1 MNDLNVGA
9 YLVKRALLTVVVV
22 IGTITITFFLSHVV
36 PSNPVILLAGQN
48 PTPEQIARL
57 THEYGLDEP
66 LYVQFLI
73 YLRQVF
79 SGNLGISFSF
89 SLQPVLPLVLQTL
102 PNSMT
107 LGALATLLAIVVGIP
122 LGVESARRTGRKF
135 DSLMRIFSVSSVAL
149 PQFWLGLIL
158 QLIFAV
164 YLGILPNASYGGSL
178 LFFDMHPVKTVTG
191 SYLIDSLLTGNFVTF
206 VAIAKSMVLPVLTLA
221 LYPIGLMI
229 KQTRSSVMA
238 ALSQDYIRTAR
249 AYGIKE
255 REVNYRFALKNALPP
270 IIVTAALT
278 FAYSST
284 LGVIY
289 VEEVFNL
296 APGLGFLLRSSTGT
310 GISSTGISGAL
321 DYQLILGLAIVV
333 GIFYA
338 IANLVADAL
347 QIYFDRRIAR

>member
-1 MNDLNVGA
+1 MSGLNVGA
-9 YLVKRALLTVVVV
+9 YLTRRALLTVVVV

-57 THEYGLDEP
+57 THEYGLDKP
-66 LYVQFLI
+66 LYTQFLI
-73 YLRQVF
+73 YLKQVF
-79 SGNLGISFSF
+79 SGNLGISFTF
-89 SLQPVLPLVLQTL
+89 SLAPVLPLVLQAL

-122 LGVESARRTGRKF
+122 LGVEAAKRQGRKF
-135 DSLMRIFSVSSVAL
+135 DSVMRIFSVSSVAL

-158 QLIFAV
+158 QLVFAV

-178 LFFDMHPVKTVTG
+178 LFFNLHPVRTVTG
-191 SYLIDSLLTGNFVTF
+191 SYLVDSLLTGDFAAF
-206 VAIAKSMVLPVLTLA
+206 GAIARSMVLPVLTLA
-221 LYPIGLMI
+221 LYPIGLVI

-249 AYGIKE
+249 AYGIGE
-255 REVNYRFALKNALPP
+255 REVNYRLALKNALPP
-270 IIVTAALT
+270 IIVTVALT

-289 VEEVFNL
+289 VEEVFAL
-296 APGLGFLLRSSTGT
+296 FPGLGFLLVNSTGT

-338 IANLVADAL
+338 IANFAADAL